1 SLFFEQVSPISM
13 RCTSASIPY
22 GLIWLNSALNV
33 QDFPI
38 SKLTP
43 ISASLTPFRNCVTDG
58 IIVVNTLFYFY
69 GDSFD

>member
-1 SLFFEQVSPISM
+1 MDIENYCTVSLFFEQVSPISM

-43 ISASLTPFRNCVTDG
+43 NSVGLNSIAFFLVG
-58 IIVVNTLFYFY
+58 
-69 GDSFD
+69 